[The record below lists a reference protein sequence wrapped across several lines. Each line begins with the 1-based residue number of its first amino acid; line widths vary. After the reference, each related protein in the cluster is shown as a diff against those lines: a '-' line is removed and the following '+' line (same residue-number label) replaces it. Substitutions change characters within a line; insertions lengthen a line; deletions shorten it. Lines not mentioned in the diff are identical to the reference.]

1 MAEDSQLEYE
11 EEQTDG
17 QVPERPADTADG
29 ESDLPLK
36 EGAVFGA
43 AAFLLSYAVTW
54 AMTVTTFAAN
64 AVDTSGDVPGTL
76 TVAGWSLLA
85 NLGSSI
91 EMDGEAVSI
100 GRELGAANPAGYSTM
115 IVLTFLVIVAA
126 GFALARYDGA
136 DDLESAAKSAVLIV
150 PGYLVLALLFAVAT
164 SWESDANI
172 EFAVA
177 TGDAVLYSGILFP
190 ALFGLIGGLLAVWPA
205 PVDRVMAQIDQ
216 RT

>member
-17 QVPERPADTADG
+17 QSAERPAATA
-29 ESDLPLK
+29 ESGTDLPLK

-54 AMTVTTFAAN
+54 AMTVTTFAAS
-64 AVDTSGDVPGTL
+64 AVDTSGDVPGTF

-85 NLGSSI
+85 NLGSAV
-91 EMDGEAVSI
+91 EMEGEPISI
-100 GRELGAANPAGYSTM
+100 GSELGAASPAGYSTM
-115 IVLTFLVIVAA
+115 IVLTFLIIVAA
-126 GFALARYDGA
+126 GFALARYEGA
-136 DDLESAAKSAVLIV
+136 EDLESAAKSAVLVV
-150 PGYLVLALLFAVAT
+150 PGYLVLALLVAVAT
-164 SWESDANI
+164 SWESNANI

-205 PVDRVMAQIDQ
+205 PVDRVMAQIDG
-216 RT
+216 